1 MHSNPKK
8 RLSRLDRGRLPL
20 SMRWCSLPAVRQ
32 NRPGFTLL
40 EILIALFIF
49 VLVLS
54 TIYASYTGTLRIVNE
69 TEYQADV
76 YGMARIALERI
87 YEDLESVY
95 LPPPEAPTEE
105 SKSEPQPEP
114 QPELE
119 SETVE
124 ETMPVFQFVGARTEV
139 DDTRADT
146 LRFAS
151 RAHPVFGTE
160 GPPGGIAE
168 IGYYVEEK
176 EGEEGLVLFRSGR
189 SGFGFGHGEEDSTG
203 ALILCEGL
211 QSLTFTYYDAAGDE
225 YEDWD
230 SMAEEFGGTI
240 PRKVSI
246 RMAFVNR
253 FDPEAPYNFMIT
265 VTLPEVAGGAEK
277 GV

>member
-20 SMRWCSLPAVRQ
+20 SMRWCSLPAVRE

-49 VLVLS
+49 GLVLS

-95 LPPPEAPTEE
+95 LPPPEALPEE
-105 SKSEPQPEP
+105 SEPEP
-114 QPELE
+114 ESELE
-119 SETVE
+119 SVE
-124 ETMPVFQFVGARTEV
+124 KTTPLFQFVGARTEV
-139 DDTRADT
+139 DGTRADT

-151 RAHPVFGTE
+151 RAHPVFGAAE
-160 GPPGGIAE
+160 PPGGIAE
-168 IGYYVEEK
+168 IGYYTEGK
-176 EGEEGLVLFRSGR
+176 EGEEGLVLFRSGDV
-189 SGFGFGHGEEDSTG
+189 GFGFGHGEEDSTG

-230 SMAEEFGGTI
+230 SMAEESGGTI

-253 FDPEAPYNFMIT
+253 FDPEAPYKFMIT
-265 VTLPEVAGGAEK
+265 VTLPEGAGGAEE